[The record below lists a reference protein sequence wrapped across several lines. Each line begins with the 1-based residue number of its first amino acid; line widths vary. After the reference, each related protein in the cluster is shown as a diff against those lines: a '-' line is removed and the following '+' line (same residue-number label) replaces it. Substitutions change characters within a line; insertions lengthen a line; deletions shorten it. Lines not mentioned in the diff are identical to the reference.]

1 MDLFA
6 PTILRCQVQIP
17 STQSMLLSEIVKFM
31 LWLSCEKNKMNNKRP
46 GLAQLKNSSRQMP
59 TKIGPKKLYNTGPL
73 NLGELINTTLK
84 TFKFSREL
92 FLAFFRRSQFST
104 LFKSESDNLKP
115 SINVKERKAWHK
127 RLQNLTLKMKCVAKD
142 LIS

>member
-1 MDLFA
+1 MELEA
-6 PTILRCQVQIP
+6 AIAQWICLH
-17 STQSMLLSEIVKFM
+17 LLSCGVKFKSQAHN
-31 LWLSCEKNKMNNKRP
+31 LCFYQKQSNSCYVCLVKRTKMNNKRP

-115 SINVKERKAWHK
+115 SINVKERKA
-127 RLQNLTLKMKCVAKD
+127 
-142 LIS
+142 